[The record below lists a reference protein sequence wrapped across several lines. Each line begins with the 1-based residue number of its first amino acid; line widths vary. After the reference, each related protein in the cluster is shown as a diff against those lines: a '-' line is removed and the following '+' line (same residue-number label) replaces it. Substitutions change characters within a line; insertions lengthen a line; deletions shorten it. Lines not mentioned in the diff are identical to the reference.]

1 MADDLIQNIKDR
13 ILSYVKKGTKPGE
26 EDDGSKLVT
35 KEGVMVFVFAYLIAM
50 SLWFAVN
57 LNGNFNIS
65 VNMPLEI
72 GDIPSDLALTDN
84 LPEYV
89 EVSLSGTALPL
100 IGLYNNPPT
109 IPIDVDDS
117 EVNLFNQ
124 VRQQMNS
131 YQEVEV
137 SKVEPILVSVNLEQ
151 KITKKVPI
159 KLNWDLE
166 FETRFGLISEP
177 VISPDS
183 ISVTGAI
190 SQMNAINEWVID
202 DTLKL
207 SGVKDDIAQVIPIS
221 NSNPLLD
228 ISLDET
234 SLMANVSEFTEN
246 EVSVYIRTR
255 NLPRGQNITYNPSS
269 IVIRYDVPLEQF
281 SEIQNETPYVVYV
294 PYRKIQE
301 DETGFVTPDIE
312 LVATKYALKIR
323 SFQPKAVAYFSVVD
337 Q

>member
-1 MADDLIQNIKDR
+1 MSDNPIQNIKDR

-26 EDDGSKLVT
+26 DDDDGKLVT
-35 KEGVMVFVFAYLIAM
+35 KESALVFVFAYVIAI

-57 LNGNFNIS
+57 LNGIFNIT
-65 VNMPLEI
+65 VNMPLEV
-72 GDIPSDLALTDN
+72 GDIPNDLALTDN
-84 LPEYV
+84 LPEFV
-89 EVSLSGTALPL
+89 EVSLTGTALPL
-100 IGLYNNPPT
+100 INLYNNPPS
-109 IPIDVDDS
+109 IPVDVDES

-137 SKVEPILVSVNLEQ
+137 SKVEPILVSVNLEN
-151 KITKKVPI
+151 KITKKVPVRI
-159 KLNWDLE
+159 NWDFE
-166 FETRFGLISEP
+166 FESRFGLINDP

-183 ISVTGAI
+183 ITVTGAA
-190 SQMNAINEWVID
+190 SQMNEVTEWVID
-202 DTLKL
+202 DTLQI
-207 SGVKDDIAQVIPIS
+207 SGIKDDISEVVSIT
-221 NSNPLLD
+221 NDNPLLS
-228 ISLDET
+228 ISLNEL
-234 SLMANVSEFTEN
+234 SLTANVSEFTED

-269 IVIRYDVPLEQF
+269 IVIKYDVPLEQF

-294 PYRKIQE
+294 PYRKILE

-312 LVATKYALKIR
+312 LIATKYALKLR

>member
-1 MADDLIQNIKDR
+1 MSDNPIQNIKDR

-26 EDDGSKLVT
+26 DDDDGKLVT
-35 KEGVMVFVFAYLIAM
+35 KESALVFVFAYVIAI

-57 LNGNFNIS
+57 LNGIFNITI
-65 VNMPLEI
+65 NMPLEV
-72 GDIPSDLALTDN
+72 GDIPNDLALTDN
-84 LPEYV
+84 LPEFV
-89 EVSLSGTALPL
+89 EVSLTGTALPL
-100 IGLYNNPPT
+100 INLYNNPPS
-109 IPIDVDDS
+109 IPVDVDES

-137 SKVEPILVSVNLEQ
+137 SKVEPILVTVNLEN

-159 KLNWDLE
+159 RLNWDFE
-166 FETRFGLISEP
+166 FESRFGLISNP

-183 ISVTGAI
+183 ISVTGAV
-190 SQMNAINEWVID
+190 SQMNEVTEWVID
-202 DTLKL
+202 DTLQI
-207 SGVKDDIAQVIPIS
+207 SGIKDDIAEVVSIS
-221 NSNPLLD
+221 NDNPLLS
-228 ISLDET
+228 ISLNEL
-234 SLMANVSEFTEN
+234 SLTANVSEFTED

-255 NLPRGQNITYNPSS
+255 DLPRGQNITYNPSS
-269 IVIRYDVPLEQF
+269 IVIKYDVPLEQF

-294 PYRKIQE
+294 PYRKILE

-312 LVATKYALKIR
+312 LIATKYALKLR

>member
-1 MADDLIQNIKDR
+1 MSEKPIQNIKDR

-26 EDDGSKLVT
+26 DDDDGKLVT
-35 KEGVMVFVFAYLIAM
+35 KESALVFVFAYVIAI

-57 LNGNFNIS
+57 LNGIFNITI
-65 VNMPLEI
+65 NMPLEV
-72 GDIPSDLALTDN
+72 GDIPNDLALTDN
-84 LPEYV
+84 LPEFV

-100 IGLYNNPPT
+100 INLYNNPPS
-109 IPIDVDDS
+109 IPVDVDES

-124 VRQQMNS
+124 VRQRMNS

-137 SKVEPILVSVNLEQ
+137 SKVEPILVTVNLEQ
-151 KITKKVPI
+151 KITKRVPV
-159 KLNWDLE
+159 KLNWDFE
-166 FETRFGLISEP
+166 FENRFGLISEP
-177 VISPDS
+177 SISPDS
-183 ISVTGAI
+183 ISVTGAV
-190 SQMNAINEWVID
+190 SQMNEINEWVIG
-202 DTLKL
+202 DTLRL
-207 SGVKDDIAQVIPIS
+207 TGIKDDIAEVVS
-221 NSNPLLD
+221 VTNDNPLLS
-228 ISLDET
+228 ISLNEL
-234 SLMANVSEFTEN
+234 SLTANVSEFTED

-269 IVIRYDVPLEQF
+269 IVIKYDVPLEQF

-294 PYRKIQE
+294 PYRKILE

-312 LVATKYALKIR
+312 LIATKYALKLR

>member
-1 MADDLIQNIKDR
+1 MPENRIQNIKDR
-13 ILSYVKKGTKPGE
+13 ILSYVKKGIKPGE
-26 EDDGSKLVT
+26 EDEGKLFT
-35 KEGVMVFVFAYLIAM
+35 KESVLVFIFAYVIAI

-57 LNGNFNIS
+57 LNGIFNIT

-72 GDIPSDLALTDN
+72 ANIPADLALTDN

-100 IGLYNNPPT
+100 INLYNKPPS
-109 IPIDVDDS
+109 IPIDVNDT

-131 YQEVEV
+131 FQEVEV
-137 SKVEPILVSVNLEQ
+137 SKVEPILISVNLEE
-151 KITKKVPI
+151 KITKKVPL
-159 KLNWDLE
+159 KLNWDFD
-166 FETRFGLISEP
+166 FEARYGLISNP

-183 ISVTGAI
+183 ILVTGAI
-190 SQMNAINEWVID
+190 SQMNSITEWVIQ

-207 SGVKDDIAQVIPIS
+207 TAVKDDIASSVSIP
-221 NSNPLLD
+221 NTNPLLE
-228 ISLDET
+228 ISTDELVLT
-234 SLMANVSEFTEN
+234 ADVSEFTED

-269 IVIRYDVPLEQF
+269 ITIKYDVPLEQF
-281 SEIQNETPYVVYV
+281 SEISTQAPYVVYV
-294 PYRKIQE
+294 PYSKIQE
-301 DETGFVTPDIE
+301 DVTGFVTPDIE

>member
-1 MADDLIQNIKDR
+1 MADSSYQNIKER

-26 EDDGSKLVT
+26 EDEGKLVT
-35 KEGVMVFVFAYLIAM
+35 RESALVFVVAFIIAI

-57 LNGNFNIS
+57 LNGIFNITI
-65 VNMPLEI
+65 NMPLEV
-72 GDIPSDLALTDN
+72 GAIPSDLALTDN

-100 IGLYNNPPT
+100 INLYNNPPS
-109 IPIDVDDS
+109 IPIDVDDT
-117 EVNLFNQ
+117 EINLFNQ

-131 YQEVEV
+131 FQEVEV
-137 SKVEPILVSVNLEQ
+137 SKVEPILVTVNLEN

-159 KLNWDLE
+159 KLNWDFD
-166 FETRFGLISEP
+166 FEPRYGLISEP
-177 VISPDS
+177 SFSPDS
-183 ISVTGAI
+183 ISVTAAA
-190 SQMNAINEWVID
+190 SQMNSITEWVVQ

-207 SGVKDDIAQVIPIS
+207 GGIKDDIEISIPIT
-221 NSNPLLD
+221 NTNPLLE
-228 ISLDET
+228 ISSNELT
-234 SLMANVSEFTEN
+234 LSANVSEFTED

-255 NLPRGQNITYNPSS
+255 DLPRGQNITYNPSS
-269 IVIRYDVPLEQF
+269 ITIRYDVPLEQYA
-281 SEIQNETPYVVYV
+281 EISNQTPYAVYV

-312 LVATKYALKIR
+312 LIATKYALKLR

>member
-1 MADDLIQNIKDR
+1 
-13 ILSYVKKGTKPGE
+13 VKKGTKPGE

>member
-1 MADDLIQNIKDR
+1 MADNPYRNIKER
-13 ILSYVKKGTKPGE
+13 ILSYIKKGTKPGE
-26 EDDGSKLVT
+26 DETENKLVT
-35 KEGVMVFVFAYLIAM
+35 KEGAMVFVFAYLIAI

-57 LNGNFNIS
+57 LNGIFNIS
-65 VNMPLEI
+65 INMPLEI
-72 GDIPSDLALTDN
+72 GDIPADLALTDN

-100 IGLYNNPPT
+100 INLYNNPPT
-109 IPIDVDDS
+109 IPIDVDES

-151 KITKKVPI
+151 KITKKIPI
-159 KLNWDLE
+159 RLNWDIE
-166 FETRFGLISEP
+166 FENRFGLISEP
-177 VISPDS
+177 SMSPDS
-183 ISVTGAI
+183 ISVTGAV
-190 SQMNAINEWVID
+190 SQMNEINEWVID
-202 DTLKL
+202 DTLKIT
-207 SGVKDDIAQVIPIS
+207 GVKDDIDKVISIT
-221 NSNPLLD
+221 NKNPLLS
-228 ISLDET
+228 ISLSEL
-234 SLMANVSEFTEN
+234 SLTANVSEFTED
-246 EVSVYIRTR
+246 EVTVYIRTR

-269 IVIRYDVPLEQF
+269 IVIKYDVPLEQF
-281 SEIQNETPYVVYV
+281 SEIRDETPYLVYV

-312 LVATKYALKIR
+312 LIATKYALKIR

>member
-221 NSNPLLD
+221 NSNSLLD

-269 IVIRYDVPLEQF
+269 IIIRYDVPLEQF

>member
-1 MADDLIQNIKDR
+1 MADNTYQNIR
-13 ILSYVKKGTKPGE
+13 ERVLSYVKKGTKPGE
-26 EDDGSKLVT
+26 EEDASKLVT
-35 KEGVMVFVFAYLIAM
+35 KESALVFVFAYLIAI

-57 LNGNFNIS
+57 LNGIFNIS

-72 GDIPSDLALTDN
+72 GDIPNGLALTDN
-84 LPEYV
+84 LPEFV

-100 IGLYNNPPT
+100 ISLYNNPPT
-109 IPIDVDDS
+109 IPIEVNES

-151 KITKKVPI
+151 KITKKVPVI
-159 KLNWDLE
+159 LNWDFD

-183 ISVTGAI
+183 ISITGAE
-190 SQMNAINEWVID
+190 SQLSGITEWVIE

-207 SGVKDDIAQVIPIS
+207 SGIKDDVAEVVSIK
-221 NSNPLLD
+221 NDNPLLS
-228 ISLDET
+228 ISLNEL
-234 SLMANVSEFTEN
+234 SLTANVSEFTED

-269 IVIRYDVPLEQF
+269 IVIKYDVPLEQF

-294 PYRKIQE
+294 PYQKIQE

-312 LVATKYALKIR
+312 LIATKYALKIR

>member
-1 MADDLIQNIKDR
+1 MSDNPIQNIKDR
-13 ILSYVKKGTKPGE
+13 ILSYIKKGIKPGE
-26 EDDGSKLVT
+26 EDEGKLFT
-35 KEGVMVFVFAYLIAM
+35 KESVLVFIFAYVIAI

-57 LNGNFNIS
+57 LNGMFNIT

-72 GDIPSDLALTDN
+72 ANIPDDLALTDN

-100 IGLYNNPPT
+100 ISLYNNPPS

-131 YQEVEV
+131 FQEVEV
-137 SKVEPILVSVNLEQ
+137 SKVEPILVTVNLEE
-151 KITKKVPI
+151 KVTKKVPL
-159 KLNWDLE
+159 KLNWDFE
-166 FETRFGLISEP
+166 FEQRYGLISKP
-177 VISPDS
+177 VMSPDS
-183 ISVTGAI
+183 ILVTGAV
-190 SQMNAINEWVID
+190 SQMNSITEWVIQ

-207 SGVKDDIAQVIPIS
+207 DGIKDDISSTIVIP
-221 NSNPLLD
+221 NTNPLLE
-228 ISLDET
+228 ISTDNLVLTAD
-234 SLMANVSEFTEN
+234 VSEFTED

-269 IVIRYDVPLEQF
+269 ITIKYDVPLEQF
-281 SEIQNETPYVVYV
+281 SEISTQTPYVVYV
-294 PYRKIQE
+294 PYSKIQE
-301 DETGFVTPDIE
+301 DASGFVTPDIE
-312 LVATKYALKIR
+312 LIATKYSLKLR

>member
-1 MADDLIQNIKDR
+1 MADNSYQNIKER

-26 EDDGSKLVT
+26 DDDGNKLVT
-35 KEGVMVFVFAYLIAM
+35 KESALVFVFAYLIAI

-57 LNGNFNIS
+57 LNGIFNIS
-65 VNMPLEI
+65 VNMPLEV
-72 GDIPSDLALTDN
+72 GDIPADLALTDN

-89 EVSLSGTALPL
+89 EVNLSGTALPL
-100 IGLYNNPPT
+100 INLYNNPPT
-109 IPIDVDDS
+109 IPIDVDES

-124 VRQQMNS
+124 IRQQMNS

-137 SKVEPILVSVNLEQ
+137 SKVEPILISVNLEQ

-159 KLNWDLE
+159 KLNWDLS
-166 FETRFGLISEP
+166 FEPRFGLISNP
-177 VISPDS
+177 VLSPDS
-183 ISVTGAI
+183 ITITGAT
-190 SQMNAINEWVID
+190 SQIASITEWAIN
-202 DTLKL
+202 DTVKL
-207 SGVKDDIAQVIPIS
+207 SGIKDDISQAIPITNT
-221 NSNPLLD
+221 NSLLD
-228 ISLDET
+228 VSLDEV
-234 SLMANVSEFTEN
+234 SLTADVSEFTEN

-281 SEIQNETPYVVYV
+281 SEVQNETPYVVYV

-301 DETGFVTPDIE
+301 DQTGFVTPDIE
-312 LVATKYALKIR
+312 LVANKYALKIR

>member
-1 MADDLIQNIKDR
+1 MADNPYRNIKER
-13 ILSYVKKGTKPGE
+13 ILSYIKKGTKPGE
-26 EDDGSKLVT
+26 DETENKLVT
-35 KEGVMVFVFAYLIAM
+35 KEGAMVFVFAYLIAI

-57 LNGNFNIS
+57 LNGIFNIS
-65 VNMPLEI
+65 INMPLEI
-72 GDIPSDLALTDN
+72 GDIPADLALTDN

-100 IGLYNNPPT
+100 INLYNNPPT

-151 KITKKVPI
+151 KITKKIPI
-159 KLNWDLE
+159 RLNWDIE
-166 FETRFGLISEP
+166 FENRFGLISEP
-177 VISPDS
+177 SMSPDS
-183 ISVTGAI
+183 ISVTGAV
-190 SQMNAINEWVID
+190 SQMNEINEWVID
-202 DTLKL
+202 DTLKIT
-207 SGVKDDIAQVIPIS
+207 GVKDDIDKVISIT
-221 NSNPLLD
+221 NKNPLLS
-228 ISLDET
+228 ISLNELALT
-234 SLMANVSEFTEN
+234 ANVSEFTED

-269 IVIRYDVPLEQF
+269 IVIKYDVPLEQF

-294 PYRKIQE
+294 PYRKILE

-312 LVATKYALKIR
+312 LIATKYALKIR

>member
-1 MADDLIQNIKDR
+1 MADNSYQNIKER
-13 ILSYVKKGTKPGE
+13 ILSYVKKGTKPGGDE
-26 EDDGSKLVT
+26 AENKLVT
-35 KEGVMVFVFAYLIAM
+35 KEGALVFVFAYLIAI

-57 LNGNFNIS
+57 LNGIFNIS

-72 GDIPSDLALTDN
+72 GDIPADLALTDN

-100 IGLYNNPPT
+100 INLYNNPPS
-109 IPIDVDDS
+109 IPIDVEDS

-124 VRQQMNS
+124 VRQQINS

-137 SKVEPILVSVNLEQ
+137 SKVEPILISVNLEQ

-177 VISPDS
+177 QISPDS
-183 ISVTGAI
+183 VSITGAV
-190 SQMNAINEWVID
+190 SQMTAINEWVIE

-207 SGVKDDIAQVIPIS
+207 SGVKDDIAQTIPVT
-221 NSNPLLD
+221 NNNPLLEL
-228 ISLDET
+228 SLDEV
-234 SLMANVSEFTEN
+234 SLTANVSEFTEN

-269 IVIRYDVPLEQF
+269 IVIKYDVPLEQF
-281 SEIQNETPYVVYV
+281 SELQNETPYAVYV
-294 PYRKIQE
+294 PYQKIQE